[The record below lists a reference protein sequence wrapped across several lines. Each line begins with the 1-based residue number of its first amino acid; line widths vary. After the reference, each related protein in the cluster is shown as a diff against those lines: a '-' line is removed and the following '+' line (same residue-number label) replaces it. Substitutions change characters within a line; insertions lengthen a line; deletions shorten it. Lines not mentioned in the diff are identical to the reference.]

1 MVMDR
6 NRSPRGLAAH
16 FALPAGFT
24 ALLVTGALAAGLGG
38 RLPAT
43 GVLVIAAAI
52 VLSISAVSE
61 PLVAPVLGVIGWL
74 TVVGFSRPP
83 YAQLRMTGPVA
94 GRAALVMAG
103 CVLAG
108 AGTGLMVRWLAS
120 SFRLGTVRVHS
131 ERPAGVEAGWAG
143 LTGLAAGTVRAGL
156 RGRRQLAGIL
166 LVGAGLPLLT
176 ALLVALRPH
185 LDLAN
190 DLLLYLVAVVAV
202 AIVGGFWPAV
212 LAAITAS
219 LLLNWYFTK
228 PLHTLTIAEPRN
240 MLALLLFV
248 TVAVTVSSVV
258 HLAARR
264 QVLAARS
271 AGEAASLLGLAQ
283 TVLGG
288 ADTPTAVLDHL
299 TSAWGGRAELAERVR
314 DQWVSVAVSGSARPE
329 ALATHVPV
337 SDTVAL
343 IVAGQTRPIT
353 ARLLDGFA
361 AQAGAALDRDRLRTQ
376 AAQAEALA
384 EGNRMRTA
392 LLAAV
397 SHDLRT
403 PLASIKA
410 SVSTLRQTD
419 VQWSPADEAA
429 LLATIEDGADR
440 LDALIGNL
448 LDMSRLATGS
458 LQPFLRPTSVEE
470 VAPAALLGLAPASSV
485 RIAVPDDLP
494 LVRTDPVL
502 LERVLANLFSN
513 ALAHSPPGRP
523 PELRAWPAG
532 PSVLLQVCDHGLGV
546 PDEFKARMFEPFER
560 LGDRTAGNGVGLGL
574 AVAKGFL
581 EAMGGTI
588 HAADTPGGGLT
599 VQVSLPGAAAPA
611 ASAAPAEQ

>member
-1 MVMDR
+1 MDH

-16 FALPAGFT
+16 VALPAGFT
-24 ALLVTGALAAGLGG
+24 GLLLTGALAAGLGG

-43 GVLVIAAAI
+43 GVLILAAAV
-52 VLSISAVSE
+52 VLAISVVAE

-74 TVVGFSRPP
+74 TVAGFSHPP

-94 GRAALVMAG
+94 VRAAVTMAI

-108 AGTGLMVRWLAS
+108 AGIGLMVRWLAS
-120 SFRLGTVRVHS
+120 SFRLGIVHVRGGRPEGGDAGRS
-131 ERPAGVEAGWAG
+131 GITAPAGK
-143 LTGLAAGTVRAGL
+143 TMRAGL
-156 RGRRQLAGIL
+156 RGRRQAAGIVL
-166 LVGAGLPLLT
+166 LLAGLPLLT
-176 ALLVALRPH
+176 MLLVALRPH

-190 DLLLYLVAVVAV
+190 DLLVYLVAVVAV

-219 LLLNWYFTK
+219 LLLNWYFTR

-264 QVLAARS
+264 QVLADRS
-271 AGEAASLLGLAQ
+271 ASEAASLLKLAQ

-288 ADTPTAVLDHL
+288 ADTPAAVLNHL
-299 TSAWGGRAELAERVR
+299 TSTWGGRAELAEQVR
-314 DQWVSVAVSGSARPE
+314 DQWVSVAVSGTAPPGAVTTR
-329 ALATHVPV
+329 VPV
-337 SDTVAL
+337 SGTVAL
-343 IVAGQTRPIT
+343 LVAGQSRPIT

-419 VQWSPADEAA
+419 VEWTAADEAA

-513 ALAHSPPGRP
+513 ALAHSPEGQP
-523 PELRAWPAG
+523 PELRACPAG
-532 PSVLLQVCDHGLGV
+532 GCVRLEVLDHGPGV
-546 PDEFKARMFEPFER
+546 PDEFKLRMFEPFER
-560 LGDRTAGNGVGLGL
+560 LGDRATGNGVGLGL
-574 AVAKGFL
+574 AVARGFL
-581 EAMGGTI
+581 QAMGGTI

-599 VQVSLPGAAAPA
+599 VQLSLPVAAAP
-611 ASAAPAEQ
+611 ASAAPAQP

>member
-1 MVMDR
+1 MDR

-16 FALPAGFT
+16 YALPAGFT

-43 GVLVIAAAI
+43 GVLILAAAV
-52 VLSISAVSE
+52 VLAISTVSE
-61 PLVAPVLGVIGWL
+61 PLAAPVLGVIGWL
-74 TVVGFSRPP
+74 TVAGFSHPP

-94 GRAALVMAG
+94 ARAAVTMAV

-108 AGTGLMVRWLAS
+108 AGVGLMLRGLAS
-120 SFRLGTVRVHS
+120 SFRLGIVRVRG
-131 ERPAGVEAGWAG
+131 ERPGGRDAGRAGI
-143 LTGLAAGTVRAGL
+143 TGPPGDTMRTGL
-156 RGRRQLAGIL
+156 RGRRQVAGIL
-166 LVGAGLPLLT
+166 LVAGLPLLT
-176 ALLVALRPH
+176 VLLAVLRPH

-190 DLLLYLVAVVAV
+190 DLLVYLVAVVAV
-202 AIVGGFWPAV
+202 AVVGGFWPAV

-219 LLLNWYFTK
+219 LLLNWYFTV

-271 AGEAASLLGLAQ
+271 AGEAASLLELAQ

-299 TSAWGGRAELAERVR
+299 TSTWGGRAELAERVR
-314 DQWVSVAVSGSARPE
+314 DQWVSVAVSGSAPP
-329 ALATHVPV
+329 AAVATRVPV

-343 IVAGQTRPIT
+343 LVAGQSRPIT
-353 ARLLDGFA
+353 SRLLDGFA

-419 VQWSPADEAA
+419 VEWTAADEAA
-429 LLATIEDGADR
+429 LLAAIEDGADR

-470 VAPAALLGLAPASSV
+470 VAPAALLGLAPASGV
-485 RIAVPDDLP
+485 RIAMPDDLP

-513 ALAHSPPGRP
+513 ALAHSPSGQP
-523 PELRAWPAG
+523 PELRAAPDG
-532 PSVLLQVCDHGLGV
+532 GSVRLEVCDHGPGV
-546 PDEFKARMFEPFER
+546 PDQCKVRMFEPFER
-560 LGDRTAGNGVGLGL
+560 LGDRATGNGVGLGL

-581 EAMGGTI
+581 GAMGGTI
-588 HAADTPGGGLT
+588 RATDTPGGGLT
-599 VQVSLPGAAAPA
+599 VQVSLPAAAAATAEPA
-611 ASAAPAEQ
+611 APPVQ

>member
-1 MVMDR
+1 MNWNWAR
-6 NRSPRGLAAH
+6 RGLPAH
-16 FALPAGFT
+16 FALPAGFA
-24 ALLVTGALAAGLGG
+24 ALLVVGATAAGLSG

-43 GVLVIAAAI
+43 GVLILVGL
-52 VLSISAVSE
+52 VVFTGSAVAE
-61 PLVAPVLGVIGWL
+61 PVAALALGLIGWL
-74 TVVGFSRPP
+74 TVAGFAQPP
-83 YAQLRMTGPVA
+83 YAQLRMTGPA
-94 GRAALVMAG
+94 AARGALVMAG

-108 AGTGLMVRWLAS
+108 VATGLVVREAAA
-120 SFRLGTVRVHS
+120 SFRLGTVDAH
-131 ERPAGVEAGWAG
+131 GAG
-143 LTGLAAGTVRAGL
+143 LSQASEPGQPSEPSRAGL
-156 RGRRQLAGIL
+156 GRRRQVAGVLLA
-166 LVGAGLPLLT
+166 VAGLPLLT
-176 ALLVALRPH
+176 LLLAAARPH

-190 DLLLYLVAVVAV
+190 DLLVYLVAVVAI
-202 AIVGGFWPAV
+202 AIVGGFGPALFAA
-212 LAAITAS
+212 LAAS

-240 MLALLLFV
+240 LLALLLFV

-264 QVLAARS
+264 QVQAARS
-271 AGEAASLLGLAQ
+271 AGEAASLLELAQ

-288 ADTPTAVLDHL
+288 ADTPAAVLGHL
-299 TSAWGGRAELAERVR
+299 TSTWGGRAELAEQVR
-314 DQWVSVAVSGSARPE
+314 QHWVSVAVSGTAPE
-329 ALATHVPV
+329 DAASTRVPV
-337 SDTVAL
+337 SDSVAL
-343 IVAGQTRPIT
+343 IVSGQSRPIT
-353 ARLLDGFA
+353 PRLLHGFA

-419 VQWSPADEAA
+419 VAWTPADEEA

-458 LQPFLRPTSVEE
+458 LQPFLRPTAVEE
-470 VAPAALLGLAPASSV
+470 VAPASLLGLAPASSV
-485 RIAVPDDLP
+485 RMAVPDDLP

-502 LERVLANLFSN
+502 LERVLANLFAN
-513 ALAHSPPGRP
+513 ALAHSPDGWP
-523 PELRAWPAG
+523 PALRAYPAG
-532 PSVLLQVCDHGLGV
+532 DSVRLEVSDHGPGV
-546 PDEFKARMFEPFER
+546 ADEFKQRMFEPFER
-560 LGDRTAGNGVGLGL
+560 LGERTSGTGVGLGL

-588 HAADTPGGGLT
+588 VAMDTPGGGLT
-599 VQVSLPGAAAPA
+599 VQLSLPAAAAPA
-611 ASAAPAEQ
+611 ASSAPAEQ

>member
-1 MVMDR
+1 MDR

-24 ALLVTGALAAGLGG
+24 ALLLTGALAAGLGG

-43 GVLVIAAAI
+43 GVLILAAAV
-52 VLSISAVSE
+52 VLAISVVAE

-74 TVVGFSRPP
+74 TVAGFSHPP

-94 GRAALVMAG
+94 LRAAVTMAI

-108 AGTGLMVRWLAS
+108 AGIGLMVRWLAS
-120 SFRLGTVRVHS
+120 SFRLGIVHVRGGRPEGGDAGRS
-131 ERPAGVEAGWAG
+131 GITAPAG
-143 LTGLAAGTVRAGL
+143 GTMRAGL
-156 RGRRQLAGIL
+156 KGRRQAVGIL
-166 LVGAGLPLLT
+166 LVAGLPLLT
-176 ALLVALRPH
+176 VALVALRPH

-190 DLLLYLVAVVAV
+190 DLLVYLVAVVAV
-202 AIVGGFWPAV
+202 AIVGGFWAAV

-219 LLLNWYFTK
+219 LLLNWYFTR

-264 QVLAARS
+264 QVLADRS
-271 AGEAASLLGLAQ
+271 ASEAASLLELAQ

-299 TSAWGGRAELAERVR
+299 TGAWGGRAELAERVR
-314 DQWVSVAVSGSARPE
+314 DQWVSVAVSGTAPPGAVAIR
-329 ALATHVPV
+329 VPV
-337 SDTVAL
+337 SDAVAL
-343 IVAGQTRPIT
+343 LVAGQPVPVT

-419 VQWSPADEAA
+419 VEWTAADEAA

-513 ALAHSPPGRP
+513 ALAHSPAGRP
-523 PELRAWPAG
+523 PELRAGPAG
-532 PSVLLQVCDHGLGV
+532 GSVRLEVLDHGPGV
-546 PDEFKARMFEPFER
+546 PDEFKLRMFEPFER
-560 LGDRTAGNGVGLGL
+560 LGDRATGNGVGLGL
-574 AVAKGFL
+574 AVARGFL

-588 HAADTPGGGLT
+588 HATDTPGGGLT
-599 VQVSLPGAAAPA
+599 VRVSLPVAAAPA
-611 ASAAPAEQ
+611 ASAAPAEP

>member
-1 MVMDR
+1 MDG
-6 NRSPRGLAAH
+6 NRAPRGLAAH
-16 FALPAGFT
+16 YALPAGFT
-24 ALLVTGALAAGLGG
+24 ALLLTGALAAGLGG

-43 GVLVIAAAI
+43 GVLILAA
-52 VLSISAVSE
+52 VLVATICAVSE
-61 PLVAPVLGVIGWL
+61 PLAAPALGLIGWL
-74 TVVGFSRPP
+74 TVAGFSRPP

-94 GRAALVMAG
+94 ARAAVVMAA

-108 AGTGLMVRWLAS
+108 AGTGLMVRWLAK
-120 SFRLGTVRVHS
+120 SFRLGVVRVRGEQS
-131 ERPAGVEAGWAG
+131 AGGDTGRARITARPRVTMR
-143 LTGLAAGTVRAGL
+143 TGLP
-156 RGRRQLAGIL
+156 GRRQAAGIAL
-166 LVGAGLPLLT
+166 LAAGLPLLT
-176 ALLVALRPH
+176 LVLAAMRPH

-190 DLLLYLVAVVAV
+190 DLLVYLVAVVAV

-219 LLLNWYFTK
+219 LLLNWYFTR

-271 AGEAASLLGLAQ
+271 AGEAASLLELAQ

-299 TSAWGGRAELAERVR
+299 TGAWGGRAELAERVR
-314 DQWVSVAVSGSARPE
+314 DQWVRVAASGTAPP
-329 ALATHVPV
+329 AAVATRVPV

-343 IVAGQTRPIT
+343 IVAGQPRPIT

-419 VQWSPADEAA
+419 VEWTAADEAA

-513 ALAHSPPGRP
+513 ALAHSPQGRP
-523 PELRAWPAG
+523 PELRACPAG
-532 PSVLLQVCDHGLGV
+532 ESVRLEVCDHGPGV
-546 PDEFKARMFEPFER
+546 PDEFKLRMFEPFER
-560 LGDRTAGNGVGLGL
+560 LGDRATGNGVGLGL
-574 AVAKGFL
+574 AVSKGFL

-599 VQVSLPGAAAPA
+599 VQVSLPVAAAPA
-611 ASAAPAEQ
+611 TSAAPAEP

>member
-1 MVMDR
+1 MDR

-24 ALLVTGALAAGLGG
+24 ALLLTGALAAGLGG

-43 GVLVIAAAI
+43 GVLILAAAV
-52 VLSISAVSE
+52 VLAISAVAE
-61 PLVAPVLGVIGWL
+61 PLVAPVLGAIGWL
-74 TVVGFSRPP
+74 TVAGFSHPP

-94 GRAALVMAG
+94 VRAAVTMTV

-108 AGTGLMVRWLAS
+108 AGTGVMVRWLAS
-120 SFRLGTVRVHS
+120 WFRLGIVHVHG
-131 ERPAGVEAGWAG
+131 ERREDGGAARTG
-143 LTGLAAGTVRAGL
+143 LTAPAAQTRRAGL
-156 RGRRQLAGIL
+156 RGRRQAAGIL
-166 LVGAGLPLLT
+166 LLAGLPLLT
-176 ALLVALRPH
+176 LVLAALRPH

-190 DLLLYLVAVVAV
+190 DLLVYLVAVVAV

-219 LLLNWYFTK
+219 LLLNWYFTR

-264 QVLAARS
+264 QVLADRS
-271 AGEAASLLGLAQ
+271 ASEAASLLELAQ

-288 ADTPTAVLDHL
+288 ADTPTAVLAHL

-314 DQWVSVAVSGSARPE
+314 DQWVSVAVSGTAPPG
-329 ALATHVPV
+329 AVATRVPV

-343 IVAGQTRPIT
+343 LVAGQSGPLT

-419 VQWSPADEAA
+419 VEWTAADEAA

-502 LERVLANLFSN
+502 LERVLANLFAN
-513 ALAHSPPGRP
+513 ALAHSPEGQP
-523 PELRAWPAG
+523 PELRACPAG
-532 PSVLLQVCDHGLGV
+532 GSVRLEVTDHGPGV
-546 PDEFKARMFEPFER
+546 PDEFKLRMFEPFER
-560 LGDRTAGNGVGLGL
+560 LGDRATGNGVGLGL
-574 AVAKGFL
+574 AVARGFL

-599 VQVSLPGAAAPA
+599 VQVSLPVAAAPA